1 MWNANKI
8 KIVWLCHFTNAEMQ
22 SHLPLW
28 KSTNEFAPWIP
39 NLVKGIEGCNDIEL
53 HVISPHNYLK
63 RQTSFTQDNIHYHFI
78 PYGIP
83 LYHRNWPGIFS
94 YDVYTDFA
102 TFRSKVKK
110 LVSEIKPDL
119 INLIGAENSYYSS
132 SILDFKG
139 KYPVLITIQGFI
151 SEFKDIIEL
160 TPLVKSKINIEEKI
174 LKEFKYYCGEQ
185 DSSRYISSYNPNHRF
200 FRLYFPV
207 NQCLVNAIDSQD
219 KQYDCIFLGRIVK
232 EKGIEDFIK
241 VIAGLKLKKPDI
253 MACVVGPGD
262 TAPYQKLA
270 NELKCMQNIE
280 FAGFLET
287 QRDLFMK
294 LKSSKVFLVPTHKER
309 LASTIREAM
318 YLKVPIVA
326 YATGGIPYINEF
338 DENIYM
344 VKTGDYK
351 AMAEKTLQL
360 LNDETARNDLAEKA
374 YHYAISEYSLA
385 ANTER
390 LIAAY
395 KEILEKKD

>member
-1 MWNANKI
+1 MSNKM
-8 KIVWLCHFTNAEMQ
+8 KIAWLTHFTNAEMQ

-83 LYHRNWPGIFS
+83 LYHRNWPGIFP
-94 YDVYTDFA
+94 YDVYTNFA
-102 TFRSKVKK
+102 TFRNKVKK

-119 INLIGAENSYYSS
+119 INLIGAENSYYSA

-139 KYPVLITIQGFI
+139 TYPVLITIQGFI
-151 SEFKDIIEL
+151 SEHKDIIEL
-160 TPLVKSKINIEEKI
+160 TPLQKNRINIEEKI

-207 NQCLVNAIDSQD
+207 NECLVNAIDSQD

-253 MACVVGPGD
+253 AACVAGPGD
-262 TAPYQKLA
+262 TMPYQKLA
-270 NELKCMQNIE
+270 NDLNCLRNIE
-280 FAGFLET
+280 FTGFLKT
-287 QRDLFMK
+287 QRDLFEK
-294 LKSSKVFLVPTHKER
+294 LKSSKVFLAPPHKER
-309 LASTIREAM
+309 LSMTIREAM

-351 AMAEKTLQL
+351 AMAEKTLTL
-360 LNDETARNDLAEKA
+360 LNDDAARNNLAEKA

-385 ANTER
+385 VNTER